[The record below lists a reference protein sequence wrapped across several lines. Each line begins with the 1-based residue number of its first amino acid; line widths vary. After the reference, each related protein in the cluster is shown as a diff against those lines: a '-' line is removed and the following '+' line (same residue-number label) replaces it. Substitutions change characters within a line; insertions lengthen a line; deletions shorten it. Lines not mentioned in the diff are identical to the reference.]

1 MTLIRGVIFDIDGT
15 LVNSNDEH
23 ATAWVE
29 ALNKFGIE
37 AKFEEARRLIGMGGD
52 KLLPKL
58 SGLSEE
64 SELGGKI
71 SEYRSELFK
80 TKFLPNLKAFPG
92 SRDLLSL
99 LVEKGKRLVVAS
111 SAQAEELKVLLKI
124 AGATGLIEDATSS
137 SDAERSKPDPDIV
150 QVALDNLGLGPEE
163 VVMVGDTP
171 YDIEA
176 AARAGIKTIAFRS
189 GGWSDEGLK
198 EAIAI
203 FDGPDDLRERFESS
217 PIARGVS

>member
-92 SRDLLSL
+92 SRDLLAL

-150 QVALDNLGLGPEE
+150 QAALGNLGLGPEE

-217 PIARGVS
+217 PIARGV